1 MFFHGSSTKTSTDL
15 CLYSPPSTNLGP
27 SRVHTPSYRLGIGDP
42 IPLPTCIAQT
52 DVLSGGH
59 PCASERKPQCLVFTS
74 LGNLIVST
82 VDPASI
88 GRKPAQPTQ
97 GQAGVISGS
106 RMVDCL
112 VGVLIYHCIHHLRRV
127 EKSVS
132 RQGTVRPQE
141 ATFHVLWNSCKV
153 RLKFSCTRMHSIRRS
168 DALQK
173 TASG

>member
-1 MFFHGSSTKTSTDL
+1 M
-15 CLYSPPSTNLGP
+15 
-27 SRVHTPSYRLGIGDP
+27 
-42 IPLPTCIAQT
+42 AQT

-74 LGNLIVST
+74 LVNLIVST

-112 VGVLIYHCIHHLRRV
+112 VGVLIYHCIHHLMRV

-173 TASG
+173 QRPGNALWRFLPGKASQHDK